1 LVQRASLSRHRQN
14 ETWLREQ
21 TLAVSRS
28 AIVITDPNEPDNP
41 IVYANRTF
49 ERITGYGIEEVIGK
63 NCRFLQGEDRDQPA
77 LEELRA
83 AVREGR
89 ECQVL
94 LRNYKKDGTF
104 FWNELSISPV
114 HDEEGN
120 LANFVGVVGDVTE
133 RKWTQEA
140 LQYQLDLTRTITDNA
155 ADSLFLWDTE
165 GRVSFMNPAAEQTFG
180 WGQEELLGEVL
191 HDSMHH
197 HHPDGRPYP
206 ISECPLVRVFES
218 GRTLRDHEDVFF
230 RKDGSPIEVACSH
243 APIVVDGRI
252 TGAVLVVR
260 DITERKRV
268 EKALREQ
275 TETLEK
281 VNRIGRLLSSE
292 LDLQRLVQAVTDE
305 ATELTGAQFGAFFY
319 NVVDD
324 RGASYTLYTI
334 SGAPREAFS
343 KFPMPR
349 KTEIFGPTFE
359 GEGVVRAT
367 DIRKDPRYGN
377 NPPYNGM
384 PDGHLPVVSYLAVP
398 VVSRSGE
405 TLGGLFF
412 GHPEAGVFGER
423 EEQIAVGLATQ
434 AAIAIDNARLFES
447 MRESENRL
455 SLAVESTGF
464 GTWDFDPLTGILRWD
479 DRCKI
484 MFGLPPEAEVDY
496 ETFLEGLHPEDR
508 QRTDRVV
515 QRSLDPASG
524 GGYDIEYRTVGI
536 EDGVE
541 RWVSARGQA
550 YFDEAGQAVRFTGT
564 VLDITERKRAEE
576 ALRQSELLYR
586 TVMKQATENIFL
598 VDAETRRIVESNPA
612 FREALSYT
620 EEELRRMTLYD
631 IVAADRKSIDANI
644 RHVLQ
649 QKNTFVGERKYRR
662 KDDSLVDV
670 EVSAST
676 ILRDGRETLCVVA
689 HDVTERK
696 KNEETQRFFAEASAS
711 LSSSLDYRTTL
722 SRVARLAVPY
732 LADWCAIDILEED
745 GSLDRLALTHQ
756 DPDKVAL
763 AQELEERYPPD
774 PEAQRGVPQVL
785 RTGQPELLPEIPE
798 SLLDEAVRDA
808 RHREILREL
817 GLKSY
822 VIVPLVAR
830 GRTLGAVT
838 LVSAESGRRYGTAEL
853 EVAQELARRAALA
866 VDNARLYSGRSEIA
880 RTL

>member
-1 LVQRASLSRHRQN
+1 MLGPYLARGPTRGCWTRTGKRVILVQRVSLSRDRQN
-14 ETWLREQ
+14 ETWLQEQ
-21 TLAVSRS
+21 ALDARRG

-41 IVYANRTF
+41 IVYVNPTF
-49 ERITGYGIEEVIGK
+49 QRITGYTLEDVVGK
-63 NCRFLQGEDRDQPA
+63 NCRFLQGEHRDQPA
-77 LEELRA
+77 LEELRV
-83 AVREGR
+83 AVKEGR
-89 ECQVL
+89 ECQVVL
-94 LRNYKKDGTF
+94 GNYKKDGTF

-114 HDEEGN
+114 HDDKGN
-120 LANFVGVVGDVTE
+120 LANFVGVLGDVTK
-133 RKWTQEA
+133 RKRAEGA
-140 LQYQLDLTRTITDNA
+140 LQYQRDLTRAITDHA
-155 ADSLFLWDTE
+155 ADSLFLWDAE
-165 GRVSFMNPAAEQTFG
+165 GRVTFINPAAEETFG
-180 WGQEELLGEVL
+180 WRREELLGEVL
-191 HDSMHH
+191 HDRMHH
-197 HHPDGRPYP
+197 HRPDGRAYP
-206 ISECPLVRVFES
+206 RSECPLLRVFES
-218 GRTLRDHEDVFF
+218 GQTLRDHEDVFF
-230 RKDGSPIEVACSH
+230 RKDGAPIDVACSL
-243 APIVVDGRI
+243 APIVVDEEI

-292 LDLQRLVQAVTDE
+292 LDLQKLVQAVTDE
-305 ATELTGAQFGAFFY
+305 ATELTGGEFGAFFY
-319 NVVDD
+319 NVLDE
-324 RGASYTLYTI
+324 RGESYTLYTI

-367 DIRKDPRYGN
+367 DIREDPRYGN
-377 NPPYNGM
+377 NAPYNGM

-398 VVSRSGE
+398 VVARSGE

-447 MRESENRL
+447 MRESEDRL

-464 GTWDFDPLTGILRWD
+464 GTWDFDPLTGVLRWD

-550 YFDEAGQAVRFTGT
+550 YFDEAGRAVRFTGT

-598 VDAETRRIVESNPA
+598 VEVETGGIVESNPV
-612 FREALSYT
+612 FREALGYS

-631 IVAADRKSIDANI
+631 IVAADRNSVDANI
-644 RHVLQ
+644 RRTLEHS
-649 QKNTFVGERKYRR
+649 NTFVGERKYRG
-662 KDDSLVDV
+662 KDGSLIDV

-676 ILRDGRETLCVVA
+676 ILRDDRETLCIVA
-689 HDVTERK
+689 HDITER
-696 KNEETQRFFAEASAS
+696 
-711 LSSSLDYRTTL
+711 
-722 SRVARLAVPY
+722 
-732 LADWCAIDILEED
+732 
-745 GSLDRLALTHQ
+745 
-756 DPDKVAL
+756 
-763 AQELEERYPPD
+763 
-774 PEAQRGVPQVL
+774 
-785 RTGQPELLPEIPE
+785 
-798 SLLDEAVRDA
+798 
-808 RHREILREL
+808 
-817 GLKSY
+817 
-822 VIVPLVAR
+822 
-830 GRTLGAVT
+830 
-838 LVSAESGRRYGTAEL
+838 
-853 EVAQELARRAALA
+853 RRA
-866 VDNARLYSGRSEIA
+866 EE
-880 RTL
+880 

>member
-1 LVQRASLSRHRQN
+1 M
-14 ETWLREQ
+14 REQ

-28 AIVITDPNEPDNP
+28 AIVITDPNEPGNP

-180 WGQEELLGEVL
+180 WGQEELFGEVL

-197 HHPDGRPYP
+197 HQPDGRPYP

-324 RGASYTLYTI
+324 RGAS
-334 SGAPREAFS
+334 
-343 KFPMPR
+343 
-349 KTEIFGPTFE
+349 
-359 GEGVVRAT
+359 
-367 DIRKDPRYGN
+367 
-377 NPPYNGM
+377 
-384 PDGHLPVVSYLAVP
+384 
-398 VVSRSGE
+398 
-405 TLGGLFF
+405 
-412 GHPEAGVFGER
+412 
-423 EEQIAVGLATQ
+423 
-434 AAIAIDNARLFES
+434 
-447 MRESENRL
+447 
-455 SLAVESTGF
+455 
-464 GTWDFDPLTGILRWD
+464 
-479 DRCKI
+479 
-484 MFGLPPEAEVDY
+484 
-496 ETFLEGLHPEDR
+496 
-508 QRTDRVV
+508 
-515 QRSLDPASG
+515 
-524 GGYDIEYRTVGI
+524 
-536 EDGVE
+536 
-541 RWVSARGQA
+541 
-550 YFDEAGQAVRFTGT
+550 
-564 VLDITERKRAEE
+564 
-576 ALRQSELLYR
+576 
-586 TVMKQATENIFL
+586 
-598 VDAETRRIVESNPA
+598 
-612 FREALSYT
+612 
-620 EEELRRMTLYD
+620 
-631 IVAADRKSIDANI
+631 
-644 RHVLQ
+644 
-649 QKNTFVGERKYRR
+649 
-662 KDDSLVDV
+662 
-670 EVSAST
+670 
-676 ILRDGRETLCVVA
+676 
-689 HDVTERK
+689 
-696 KNEETQRFFAEASAS
+696 
-711 LSSSLDYRTTL
+711 
-722 SRVARLAVPY
+722 
-732 LADWCAIDILEED
+732 
-745 GSLDRLALTHQ
+745 
-756 DPDKVAL
+756 
-763 AQELEERYPPD
+763 
-774 PEAQRGVPQVL
+774 
-785 RTGQPELLPEIPE
+785 
-798 SLLDEAVRDA
+798 
-808 RHREILREL
+808 
-817 GLKSY
+817 
-822 VIVPLVAR
+822 
-830 GRTLGAVT
+830 
-838 LVSAESGRRYGTAEL
+838 
-853 EVAQELARRAALA
+853 
-866 VDNARLYSGRSEIA
+866 
-880 RTL
+880 

>member
-1 LVQRASLSRHRQN
+1 MSQSISNQTHACLFPSTPQRSEIVSTMGRPHPPLRSERGLGSGGILKPGPGSHTLPCTAPSETVTVSEIWSSAESPAWRMLLVTSSLTTSRTSSSFSDGKRSVSWSRAWRAVVTTSGSGANLRSISAIIKKPQGIGHDCKRYVPSVTCRYTSHGCAAALLAKTEAYTLDWLRLLATANYSNIGLQLTEVGMPDRSKQGSLSIHRQN
-14 ETWLREQ
+14 ETWLQEQ

-28 AIVITDPNEPDNP
+28 AIVITDPNEPGNP

-133 RKWTQEA
+133 RKRAEEA
-140 LQYQLDLTRTITDNA
+140 LQYQLGLTRTITDNA

-165 GRVSFMNPAAEQTFG
+165 GRVTFMNPAAEQTFG
-180 WGQEELLGEVL
+180 WRQEELLGEVL
-191 HDSMHH
+191 HDRMHH
-197 HHPDGRPYP
+197 HYPDGRPYP
-206 ISECPLVRVFES
+206 ISECPLVKVFES
-218 GRTLRDHEDVFF
+218 GRTLHDHEDVFF
-230 RKDGSPIEVACSH
+230 RKDGSPIEVSCFL
-243 APIVVDGRI
+243 APIIVDGEI

-367 DIRKDPRYGN
+367 DIREDPRYGN

-405 TLGGLFF
+405 VLGGLFF

-423 EEQIAVGLATQ
+423 EEQIAVGLAAQ

-447 MRESENRL
+447 MRESEDRL

-464 GTWDFDPLTGILRWD
+464 GTWDFDPLTGVLRWD
-479 DRCKI
+479 DRCKV

-550 YFDEAGQAVRFTGT
+550 YFDEAGQAGRLTGT

-576 ALRQSELLYR
+576 ALRQSELLYH

-598 VDAETRRIVESNPA
+598 VDAETRRIVES
-612 FREALSYT
+612 
-620 EEELRRMTLYD
+620 
-631 IVAADRKSIDANI
+631 
-644 RHVLQ
+644 
-649 QKNTFVGERKYRR
+649 
-662 KDDSLVDV
+662 
-670 EVSAST
+670 
-676 ILRDGRETLCVVA
+676 
-689 HDVTERK
+689 
-696 KNEETQRFFAEASAS
+696 
-711 LSSSLDYRTTL
+711 
-722 SRVARLAVPY
+722 
-732 LADWCAIDILEED
+732 
-745 GSLDRLALTHQ
+745 
-756 DPDKVAL
+756 
-763 AQELEERYPPD
+763 
-774 PEAQRGVPQVL
+774 
-785 RTGQPELLPEIPE
+785 
-798 SLLDEAVRDA
+798 
-808 RHREILREL
+808 
-817 GLKSY
+817 
-822 VIVPLVAR
+822 
-830 GRTLGAVT
+830 
-838 LVSAESGRRYGTAEL
+838 
-853 EVAQELARRAALA
+853 
-866 VDNARLYSGRSEIA
+866 
-880 RTL
+880 